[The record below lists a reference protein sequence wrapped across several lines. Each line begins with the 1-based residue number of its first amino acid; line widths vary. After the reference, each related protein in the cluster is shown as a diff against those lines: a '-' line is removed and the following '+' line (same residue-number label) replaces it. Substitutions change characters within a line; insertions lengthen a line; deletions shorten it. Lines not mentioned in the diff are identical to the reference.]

1 MARRLISLPEAA
13 GTPEGCKVLGRGS
26 TPMDAVLSIG
36 PYGAEQAA
44 AVEFSSSLPLFCA
57 GAGAGEAI
65 SREGACCSFARGGAT
80 RAVTRKRE
88 TSEGAL
94 EMYIT
99 KRPCKNSAS
108 GNAPWARLQGSN

>member
-26 TPMDAVLSIG
+26 APMDAVLSIG

-57 GAGAGEAI
+57 GAGEAI
-65 SREGACCSFARGGAT
+65 SREGELAAVSREAAPREPSKGKGRPPRG
-80 RAVTRKRE
+80 
-88 TSEGAL
+88 
-94 EMYIT
+94 Y
-99 KRPCKNSAS
+99 
-108 GNAPWARLQGSN
+108 